1 MNTFEAVV
9 RAYRELGIRAV
20 VAPLIS
26 DLPFTSTVITDGM
39 WARVLVF
46 YLCACVRKCVE
57 CVSAVGAEVR

>member
-39 WARVLVF
+39 CLFA
-46 YLCACVRKCVE
+46 YTCM
-57 CVSAVGAEVR
+57 